1 MPQSRRSRRR
11 YDRQRAKRR
20 SDAPVQHFTPL
31 TRGLLLLGAV
41 LLVGGGIALLAG
53 GSSTNASRLGRVG
66 GILMVFGA
74 VMAYAGIR
82 GRL

>member
-1 MPQSRRSRRR
+1 V
-11 YDRQRAKRR
+11 KRR
-20 SDAPVQHFTPL
+20 SGTPVQHFSPL

-41 LLVGGGIALLAG
+41 VLVGGGIALLAG

>member
-1 MPQSRRSRRR
+1 V
-11 YDRQRAKRR
+11 KRR
-20 SDAPVQHFTPL
+20 SGEPVHRFSPL

-41 LLVGGGIALLAG
+41 VLIGGGAALLAG

>member
-11 YDRQRAKRR
+11 YERQRAKRR
-20 SDAPVQHFTPL
+20 SEAPAQHFSPL

-41 LLVGGGIALLAG
+41 VLVGAGIALLTG

-66 GILMVFGA
+66 GVLIVFGV